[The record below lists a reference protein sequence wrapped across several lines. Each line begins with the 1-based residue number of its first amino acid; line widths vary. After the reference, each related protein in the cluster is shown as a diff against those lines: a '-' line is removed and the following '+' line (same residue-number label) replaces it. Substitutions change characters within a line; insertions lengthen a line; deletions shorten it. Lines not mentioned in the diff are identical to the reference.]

1 MKISEQQTLQFGETK
16 STYSQ
21 EGGHASQFPQQE
33 NEKEKKMYATCGQK
47 TLEQFGRFN
56 RASLWAKMFAGLLIG
71 KGEFYSTRCK
81 LTWKLKAT
89 KCSRFYCQLQ
99 VSTLPTD
106 EIGFGLL
113 PTPTV
118 VDSAG
123 TTELSKIDARRKRMK
138 ARNNGKNGTKYSGN
152 GFGMTL
158 GEMLQRGLLPTPP
171 ASDWKGE
178 YTMETVEKRD
188 RESSRGVRLPEEIV
202 KLTGSTSQLNP
213 LFVQEMMGFP
223 SNWLTLP
230 FQEKTEPEFLVGSKP
245 MEDGEKKV

>member
-1 MKISEQQTLQFGETK
+1 MKIYEQQTLPFGEIE
-16 STYSQ
+16 SICSQ
-21 EGGHASQFPQQE
+21 EDGHANQFQQQG
-33 NEKEKKMYATCGQK
+33 NEREKKMFATYGQK

-56 RASLWAKMFAGLLIG
+56 RASLWAKTFAGLLIG

-89 KCSRFYCQLQ
+89 KCSRFYFQLQ

-106 EIGFGLL
+106 ETGYGLL

-158 GEMLQRGLLPTPP
+158 GELMQRGLLPTPN
-171 ASDWKGE
+171 
-178 YTMETVEKRD
+178 
-188 RESSRGVRLPEEIV
+188 
-202 KLTGSTSQLNP
+202 TGDYRSGMTNRTGGDHNQSLNDIMALVTGKTSQLNP
-213 LFVQEMMGFP
+213 LFVTEMMGFP
-223 SNWLTLP
+223 ANWLTLP
-230 FQEKTEPEFLVGSKP
+230 FQDGDEKV
-245 MEDGEKKV
+245 